1 MAKSKIKSV
10 QQDGTVTLTHGD
22 FYRLKITLDTLEEG
36 EVLAKSADRW
46 KEGQEV
52 EYTISKTEYGN
63 KMKLSLPDSQPFKS
77 SGGGFSPEKERRIT
91 FLSCL
96 SSACTFLNGQGAKKE
111 NVVQLAEYFTDI
123 ALGKGEAKNQAPAPA
138 KSDDDLPF

>member
-10 QQDGTVTLTHGD
+10 VQDGTVTLSHGD
-22 FYRLKITLDTLEEG
+22 FFRLKITLDTLEEG

-52 EYTISKTEYGN
+52 EYTIYRTQYGN
-63 KMKLSLPDSQPFKS
+63 KLKLSLPDSQPFKS
-77 SGGGFSPEKERRIT
+77 PSGGGFSPEKERRIT

-123 ALGKGEAKNQAPAPA
+123 ALAKGEVKIQDSESEKNL
-138 KSDDDLPF
+138 DLPF